1 MSIVRNNKTNSFS
14 VNTYIPLTIE
24 SEGLQLPMSS
34 TSVSMIGVIYF
45 DTDEN
50 ILKYHNG
57 TVWVSLND
65 TSSISS
71 KVDRGDPSQLAANP
85 TGDKFL
91 RNVNGNMSWVS
102 PEDDG
107 YLRLNASGPV
117 TINNA
122 ITFTGHNRF
131 VNGVSCGGN
140 RVMGIVAAGD
150 SDAVPKSFVDATVT
164 QKVSEIEAYFV
175 PLFNALKKRYTDIL
189 TYYANNPG
197 TPPVPPPPPP
207 TPPPTTGSVT
217 MGFTS
222 GVWESHVYAN
232 TYGKYGYFFNWEQQ
246 GGLTNNHIPLIGS
259 VSEFSYT
266 SGQISGG
273 NQAVYLKIDPATA
286 LNLGVTRQ
294 VYVRHSNGIA
304 YTFVFGP
311 GVTVAKTPDH
321 WNGTQGYYF
330 TTSGSLYFESKIL

>member
-24 SEGLQLPMSS
+24 SEGLRLPMSS
-34 TSVSMIGVIYF
+34 TSVSRIGVIYF

-71 KVDRGDPSQLAANP
+71 KVDLGDPSQLATNP

-107 YLRLNASGPV
+107 YLRLNATGPV

-131 VNGVSCGGN
+131 GNGVSCGGN

-222 GVWESHVYAN
+222 GKWEG
-232 TYGKYGYFFNWEQQ
+232 TRYGKYGYFFNWERK
-246 GGLTNNHIPLIGS
+246 GSLTNNHIPLIGS
-259 VSEFSYT
+259 VSEFSYAG
-266 SGQISGG
+266 GQVSEG

-294 VYVRHSNGIA
+294 VYVRHSNGIS

-311 GVTVAKTPDH
+311 GVTVAKTPDY
-321 WNGTQGYYF
+321 WNGTQGYNF
-330 TTSGSLYFESKIL
+330 TTSGSLYFESKTL